1 MSAWIK
7 MISDD
12 EADETLANRRWILHE
27 HPTELLIM

>member
-12 EADETLANRRWILHE
+12 EADEEL
-27 HPTELLIM
+27 TEVLKFSAHSSRDS